1 MVDDVAKFVDPA
13 REELNMLYH
22 FDAARIRNTTL
33 PDNPESG
40 IDYSLIALKK
50 MFTEWDKAVD
60 KGWPSIYLGNHDQ
73 PRMVSRFGSDKDEFR
88 ALSAKMLITFLLTMR
103 GTPYWFA
110 GDEIGMRNI
119 RFDHIEDYNDID
131 TINRYKKA
139 KAEGKD
145 PQAVL
150 DEQKGPAGRNFGGVK
165 CFTLDLICCSAF
177 CFPSCSLWFWA

>member
-1 MVDDVAKFVDPA
+1 
-13 REELNMLYH
+13 
-22 FDAARIRNTTL
+22 
-33 PDNPESG
+33 
-40 IDYSLIALKK
+40 
-50 MFTEWDKAVD
+50 
-60 KGWPSIYLGNHDQ
+60 
-73 PRMVSRFGSDKDEFR
+73 
-88 ALSAKMLITFLLTMR
+88 MR

-150 DEQKGPAGRNFGGVK
+150 DEQKETGRDNAALLSNGIARRK
-165 CFTLDLICCSAF
+165 RDLRQE
-177 CFPSCSLWFWA
+177 PLG

>member
-1 MVDDVAKFVDPA
+1 
-13 REELNMLYH
+13 
-22 FDAARIRNTTL
+22 
-33 PDNPESG
+33 
-40 IDYSLIALKK
+40 
-50 MFTEWDKAVD
+50 
-60 KGWPSIYLGNHDQ
+60 
-73 PRMVSRFGSDKDEFR
+73 
-88 ALSAKMLITFLLTMR
+88 MR

-150 DEQKGPAGRNFGGVK
+150 DEQKETGRDNARTPFQWDRSPEAGFTAGTLSDYAQFLPQGGN
-165 CFTLDLICCSAF
+165 LHSGDRYE
-177 CFPSCSLWFWA
+177 